1 MNKIG
6 YACMNRTLREAN
18 PAYRCNRGMQ
28 KQTFESRGSEYVS
41 ELALKNFK
49 DLLKILQWNV
59 EKNIFFYRCSSNIIP
74 WKTSIEVKKLKDY
87 TKICDVAKQCKKI
100 ITQNNMRFTFHPS
113 HWCKLASKSAE
124 TRENSIE
131 IIEKHADIL
140 NLLSLPETPYY
151 SVNVHIGGH
160 YSDKEKTAER
170 FVNAYNKLTDR
181 AQSHV
186 TVENDD
192 TESLWSVY
200 ELAET
205 IHERTNIP
213 VVFDYHHH
221 KFTSRNTSYKTGF
234 KTASRTWPKHITP
247 ITHYSEAKRLHEQD
261 TSINPVAHS
270 DYVSQVPN
278 WLQNNSDVMVESKAK
293 EKAVLNLKNN

>member
-1 MNKIG
+1 MNNVG
-6 YACMNRTLREAN
+6 YACMNRTLRETN
-18 PAYRCNRGMQ
+18 PIVRCNRGMQ
-28 KQTFESRGSEYVS
+28 KQTFESRGSKYVS
-41 ELALKNFK
+41 KLTLKNFK

-59 EKNIFFYRCSSNIIP
+59 ENEILFYRCSSNIIP
-74 WKTSIEVKKLKDY
+74 WKTKIEVEQLKDY
-87 TKICDVAKQCKKI
+87 TEICDVAKQCKKI
-100 ITQNNMRFTFHPS
+100 IKQNNMRFTFHPS

-124 TRENSIE
+124 TRKNSIE

-140 NLLSLPETPYY
+140 NLLSLPEIPYY

-160 YSDKEKTAER
+160 YNNKKTVER
-170 FVNAYNKLTDR
+170 FVKTYNKLTER
-181 AQSHV
+181 AKSHL

-192 TESLWSVY
+192 TKSLWSVY

-205 IHERTNIP
+205 IHERTNVP

-221 KFTSRNTSYKTGF
+221 KFTSRNTSYRTGF
-234 KTASRTWPKHITP
+234 KAAARTWPKHITP
-247 ITHYSEAKRLHEQD
+247 ITHYSEAKRLHEQN

-278 WLQNNSDVMVESKAK
+278 WLQNNSDVMIESKAK
-293 EKAVLNLKNN
+293 EKAILNLKNNT